1 MKYLIETVEDT
12 ANKMMYISSVYSS
25 KSDKEQEELRALFKK
40 HTNTLMRVIE
50 AIKIQGIEIP
60 RCYKGRISVAMA
72 MIELSIAQMEGQWN
86 T

>member
-1 MKYLIETVEDT
+1 MKYLIEIVEDT
-12 ANKMMYISSVYSS
+12 ANKMMYISSIYNS

-50 AIKIQGIEIP
+50 AIEIQGIEIP
-60 RCYKGRISVAMA
+60 RCYKLRMSVAIE
-72 MIELSIAQMEGQWN
+72 MIELSIKQMEGKWN